1 MIKYSI
7 IIPAFNEEENIVPLV
22 ERLSQVINS
31 EYEVVLVDDG
41 SVDGTYKKAIELV
54 SAYKFLIVKR
64 HNRNLGKTEAI
75 LTGAR
80 SARGE
85 YLIIFDADLQ
95 YAPTDIPR
103 FVAELENGADMCVG
117 WKQGKYEKR
126 GVSNIYNFLA
136 RKIFGLKVHDLNAM
150 KAFRKELLWEVI
162 ALRKDWHRYLVPLA
176 QDRGYEIREIK
187 VQIFPRHAGQPK
199 YQSPFRVFVG
209 LFDLLAVGFQ
219 IRIMR
224 KPLFYLGMFGF
235 ITMMLG
241 VFVGIIALILRF
253 FGHGFRPLLYLVI
266 LLILAGLLIF
276 GFGFIAEVVA
286 HISERMER
294 VEKELRQ
301 SKFSEHKRSEKM

>member
-1 MIKYSI
+1 MVKYSI
-7 IIPAFNEEENIVPLV
+7 IVPAFNEEENIVPLI
-22 ERLSQVINS
+22 EKLSQVITP

-41 SVDGTYKKAIELV
+41 SVDNTYRKAIELV
-54 SAYKFLIVKR
+54 SKYKFLLVKR

-80 SARGE
+80 SAKGD

-103 FVAELENGADMCVG
+103 FVAELEKGADMCVG

-136 RKIFGLKVHDLNAM
+136 RKIFGLKIHDLNAM
-150 KAFRKELLWEVI
+150 KAFRKELLWDVVS
-162 ALRKDWHRYLVPLA
+162 LRKDWHRYLVPLA
-176 QDRGYEIREIK
+176 QDKGYEIREIK
-187 VQIFPRHAGQPK
+187 VQIFPRYAGKPK
-199 YQSPFRVFVG
+199 YQSLFRVFIG

-224 KPLFYLGMFGF
+224 KPMFYLGMFGF

-241 VFVGIIALILRF
+241 VLVGIIALILRF

-276 GFGFIAEVVA
+276 GFGFIGEAVA
-286 HISERMER
+286 HISERLER
-294 VEKELRQ
+294 IEKEIQQ
-301 SKFSEHKRSEKM
+301 SRFSERNRSEKM